1 MATKARTLHREL
13 TAAWLAAGVLVLA
26 LAVVPVPGHQ
36 GMQRSVAAVV
46 EATLTPL
53 AQRAA
58 AMFHLEPLRPGVIDA
73 LDDSVA
79 SKDGYRAA
87 D

>member
-1 MATKARTLHREL
+1 MATKARTLQREL
-13 TAAWLAAGVLVLA
+13 TAAWLAAGVLVLSLA
-26 LAVVPVPGHQ
+26 LVPMPGHL
-36 GMQRSVAAVV
+36 GMQRSVAAAV

-58 AMFHLEPLRPGVIDA
+58 AMLHLEPLRPWAIDA
-73 LDDSVA
+73 VDDSVA
-79 SKDGYRAA
+79 SKDSHRAE